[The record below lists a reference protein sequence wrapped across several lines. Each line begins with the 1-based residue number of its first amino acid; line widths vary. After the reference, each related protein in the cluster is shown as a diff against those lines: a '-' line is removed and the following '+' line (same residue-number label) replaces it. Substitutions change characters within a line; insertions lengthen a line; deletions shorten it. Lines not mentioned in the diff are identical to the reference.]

1 MSEVKNYFC
10 SFISSEMIVGFLL
23 KGKSERSG
31 VSSPVLFAHQDSLL
45 SEGFPHFNLEDV
57 KSLGDHLGLKFTP
70 EKEEELEENA
80 SPVCYA
86 QSPELRE
93 GFEIEI
99 PPSTFS
105 PIDILGYVYAI
116 LHSPVY
122 REKYKEFLEIDF
134 PRVPYPKDQKTFWE
148 LVKLGD
154 KIRKIHLLES
164 AEVSPSIATY
174 PIDGDNTIARP
185 VGKKDWELYD
195 QEQRLGRVWIN
206 DKQYFDRV
214 PLVAWEFYIGGYQPA
229 QKWLKDKKGR
239 ELNFDDILHYQK
251 IIVALIETDKLMR
264 AIGEIQVE

>member
-116 LHSPVY
+116 LHS
-122 REKYKEFLEIDF
+122 
-134 PRVPYPKDQKTFWE
+134 
-148 LVKLGD
+148 
-154 KIRKIHLLES
+154 
-164 AEVSPSIATY
+164 
-174 PIDGDNTIARP
+174 
-185 VGKKDWELYD
+185 
-195 QEQRLGRVWIN
+195 
-206 DKQYFDRV
+206 
-214 PLVAWEFYIGGYQPA
+214 
-229 QKWLKDKKGR
+229 
-239 ELNFDDILHYQK
+239 
-251 IIVALIETDKLMR
+251 
-264 AIGEIQVE
+264 